1 MISSRQ
7 VSGGTALH
15 CVHHSR
21 IIATVSVIDEWL
33 SLSTLLTALPDI
45 SQQSPH
51 ISKSHWLQ
59 LYSVPGE
66 PQISQKCSLAA

>member
-1 MISSRQ
+1 
-7 VSGGTALH
+7 
-15 CVHHSR
+15 
-21 IIATVSVIDEWL
+21 
-33 SLSTLLTALPDI
+33 LSTLLTALPDI